1 MGRRARWRVGRAGR
15 VAVTQSRN
23 DYRPRYV
30 DEARGIVTVA
40 EAWAQ
45 VGSLARPANPVPP
58 SPWAGRWQPPEGE
71 LVRWG
76 GATTIRPDPT
86 APAPGVQ
93 VLNATFPVPLL
104 VFPTFNVRVVPTLN
118 AGPWVTPLE
127 AVIQWGVGQASTELV
142 LQIGP
147 ATSFQQ
153 SGPIGLRQVAITY
166 RRPTPSLGNEPVLD
180 CFASVVP
187 FA

>member
-1 MGRRARWRVGRAGR
+1 
-15 VAVTQSRN
+15 VTQSRN

-40 EAWAQ
+40 EPWAQ

-76 GATTIRPDPT
+76 GATTIQPNPI

-93 VLNATFPVPLL
+93 VLNATFPVPLI
-104 VFPTFNVRVVPTLN
+104 TFVTLNVRVMG
-118 AGPWVTPLE
+118 AGLWVTPLE

-142 LQIGP
+142 VPVTPGTP
-147 ATSFQQ
+147 FQQ
-153 SGPIGLRQVAITY
+153 LGPIGMRQTAITF
-166 RRPTPSLGNEPVLD
+166 RRPVPTVGNEPVLEA
-180 CFASVVP
+180 FASVVP

>member
-1 MGRRARWRVGRAGR
+1 M
-15 VAVTQSRN
+15 TQHRN

-40 EAWAQ
+40 EPWAR
-45 VGSLARPANPVPP
+45 VGSLAQPANPAPP
-58 SPWAGRWQPPEGE
+58 SPWSGRWQPSEGE

-76 GATTIRPDPT
+76 GAVTVRPDPN
-86 APAPGVQ
+86 APAPAVQ
-93 VLNATFPVPLL
+93 VLNATWPVPLL
-104 VFPTFNVRVVPTLN
+104 IFTTLHVRVVPTNN

-142 LQIGP
+142 AVVGPGSAFQQIGP
-147 ATSFQQ
+147 V
-153 SGPIGLRQVAITY
+153 GMRQVAVSW
-166 RRPTPSLGNEPVLD
+166 RRPVPSLGNEPVLEA
-180 CFASVVP
+180 FASTVP